1 MSIEAGDCNV
11 PRVAR
16 LLYHVRF
23 IRGVTTMAKTH
34 PYHQWLKELT
44 SLPTASG
51 REDRVVAWVQ
61 SWARKRRNVEVQ
73 VDRTGNLVLAR
84 RGIKP
89 GSQPIYF
96 EAHMDHPSFVVE
108 RVLDD
113 REVVAGFR
121 GGVKLEFF
129 EGSPVVLHP
138 LRGKPHT
145 GRVVSLLNHETGTE
159 VSAGIKRCRV
169 RFDRSTP
176 ASVGDVLMWD
186 VGPARI
192 EKGLL
197 HTPACDDVAGVAA
210 ALAAFDALG
219 PKSPV
224 RVLLTR
230 AEEMGFVGAI
240 AAVKN
245 RTIPRRARLVCL
257 ENSKSYAESP
267 IGGGPIVRVG
277 DLTSTFDPDLTYQ
290 AGRIA
295 QTLAQKDA
303 GFKWQ
308 RKLMPGGTCEASA
321 FQSFGHTATCLC
333 LPLGNYHNM
342 NEATGRIAA
351 EVISV
356 ADFDGLVRLLVAVG
370 QSLDLPDQAPPLR
383 SRLDKLFADR
393 RWLVRS

>member
-1 MSIEAGDCNV
+1 
-11 PRVAR
+11 
-16 LLYHVRF
+16 
-23 IRGVTTMAKTH
+23 
-34 PYHQWLKELT
+34 
-44 SLPTASG
+44 
-51 REDRVVAWVQ
+51 
-61 SWARKRRNVEVQ
+61 
-73 VDRTGNLVLAR
+73 
-84 RGIKP
+84 
-89 GSQPIYF
+89 
-96 EAHMDHPSFVVE
+96 
-108 RVLDD
+108 
-113 REVVAGFR
+113 
-121 GGVKLEFF
+121 
-129 EGSPVVLHP
+129 
-138 LRGKPHT
+138 
-145 GRVVSLLNHETGTE
+145 VVSLLNHETGTE